1 MKKPLAVFHLLLVGM
16 LLSSCGSSS
25 SQQPSPNSNSTTNIE
40 GSWTITATEA
50 GGSNSVFN
58 VALVSSACSVGTPIG
73 TFTVQGPA
81 CFIADDNTGQG
92 SISGTG
98 NFIYP
103 PAGVLLGVPANP
115 ASANASLD
123 LLFAEGNQ
131 FGDAAVFG
139 GTGTVSNG
147 TITGTWSCNPGSPV
161 CLGLSGTFSGTQQ

>member
-1 MKKPLAVFHLLLVGM
+1 MRKLFAVFHLLLVGM

-25 SQQPSPNSNSTTNIE
+25 SQQSNSNSTTNIQ
-40 GSWTITATEA
+40 GTWAITATEA
-50 GGSNSVFN
+50 GSGSVFN
-58 VALVSSACSVGTPIG
+58 VTLVSSACSVATPIG

-103 PAGVLLGVPANP
+103 PAGVLIGLSSNPAPANT
-115 ASANASLD
+115 SID
-123 LLFAEGNQ
+123 LLFAEADQ

-139 GTGTVSNG
+139 GTGTVSKG
-147 TITGTWSCNPGSPV
+147 TITGTWSCNPNSPV
-161 CLGLSGTFSGTQQ
+161 CFGLSGTFSGTQQ